1 MGQQLGKSVY
11 IEECRPF
18 LNLPQSALN
27 KLLETFNNVAE
38 GFGLNPPDFQDVC
51 ACLID
56 YVSMTETELGRC
68 SKRFFEA
75 LDTDNNSMVDA
86 LEFLGTVAITSS
98 ISIPEKLSYIF
109 MLYDFDENSQISLDE
124 MTLCLKSTITGLCK
138 ITNSTPPPDLKME
151 TYTLKAFTENNK
163 ERTANISKQQFID
176 FCLIVFIYLLF

>member
-11 IEECRPF
+11 IEECWPF

-56 YVSMTETELGRC
+56 YMSMTETELGRC

-109 MLYDFDENSQISLDE
+109 MLYDFDENTMISLDE